1 MGLPLVS
8 LSLHPANGGWLMEE
22 KHLQDQVGDRIL
34 GRLADTTLAF
44 SSHFPVIF
52 GLAIPV

>member
-1 MGLPLVS
+1 MSLPLVS

-22 KHLQDQVGDRIL
+22 KHLQGQVGDQIL
-34 GRLADTTLAF
+34 GRLADTIPAF
-44 SSHFPVIF
+44 SSHCPVIY